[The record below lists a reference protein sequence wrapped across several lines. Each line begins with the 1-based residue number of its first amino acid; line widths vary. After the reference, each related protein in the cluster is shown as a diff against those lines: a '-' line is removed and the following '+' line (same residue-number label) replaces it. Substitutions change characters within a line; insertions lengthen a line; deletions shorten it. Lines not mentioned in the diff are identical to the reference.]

1 MSRVPARV
9 SETFH
14 PFFFFKLSLSL
25 IFAEKDDCSSLMYS
39 QEQTVFFSRW
49 VFIKLR
55 ATILFPIL
63 SSYVEKTDFIC
74 LNKRCASPS
83 CKIIIPF

>member
-25 IFAEKDDCSSLMYS
+25 IFAEKDDCSSLTYS
-39 QEQTVFFSRW
+39 QEQTRW

-55 ATILFPIL
+55 ATILFPII